1 MILSSEVKN
10 IRKQRKTLSG
20 SGGRVMTDN
29 MAWFLFITFGVPLI
43 VMVYSHLKAN
53 SIRSAIKNRI
63 LLKEFE
69 DRVRENYNEDTRR
82 LMRNKGERDDI

>member
-1 MILSSEVKN
+1 M
-10 IRKQRKTLSG
+10 
-20 SGGRVMTDN
+20 MTDN

-69 DRVRENYNEDTRR
+69 DRARENYNEDTRR